1 MYNVILHIL
10 KKVNNLIYEAVKY
23 LRHGD
28 IVAAPTDTVYGLFGD
43 ATNDNAIKK
52 IYAVK
57 GRPSYNPLIVH
68 VGNIK
73 MAETIAEFNNESE
86 NIANYFWNIV
96 KKPLTIVL
104 KLTNNNIS
112 KYVTSGLQT
121 VALRCPYNK
130 IAIDLISEFNGP
142 LAAPSANTSNKISPT
157 SYSMVKNDIGN
168 KIPLILDGGEC
179 NIGIESTIIDLTK
192 KPYIILRPGGVSK
205 EDIEE
210 FLHTNVLF
218 NNNNENNTIIAPGM
232 MKKHYSPNLPLR
244 INAKEPNTG
253 EAFIAFGNTNIKYDA
268 NLSVNSDLYEAA
280 RNLFYTLSKLDD
292 PRKYIGIAIMPIPNV
307 GIGVGINDRIKRAS
321 YKY

>member
-1 MYNVILHIL
+1 MRDLL
-10 KKVNNLIYEAVKY
+10 SQAVGY
-23 LRHGD
+23 LRQGD

-52 IYAVK
+52 IYKVK

-68 VGNIK
+68 VNSIE
-73 MAETIAEFNNESE
+73 MAKTIADFNNEAE
-86 NIANYFWNIV
+86 NIANYFWNSV

-104 KLTNNNIS
+104 KLINNNIS
-112 KYVTSGLQT
+112 KYVTAGLST
-121 VALRCPYNK
+121 VALRCPHNK

-179 NIGIESTIIDLTK
+179 NVGIESTIIDLTK
-192 KPYIILRPGGVSK
+192 KPYVILRPGGVSN

-210 FLHTNVLF
+210 FLNTNVLF
-218 NNNNENNTIIAPGM
+218 NNKSNNIIAPGM
-232 MKKHYSPNLPLR
+232 LKKHYSPNLPLR
-244 INAKEPNTG
+244 INATEPNEG

-268 NLSVNSDLYEAA
+268 NLSVTGDLYEAA
-280 RNLFYTLSKLDD
+280 RNLFSTLSKLDNTD
-292 PRKYIGIAIMPIPNV
+292 KYKGIAIMPIPNI
-307 GIGVGINDRIKRAS
+307 GIGIGINDRIKRAS
-321 YKY
+321 YKE